1 MIIVAYY
8 ISDYGWGHAA
18 RSICI
23 IEKLLEY
30 EPELRVIVCTKQ
42 PMPFLEAALSKVKHM
57 VYEPEKVS
65 FHPIRNDFGFVSHEI
80 TGQVDLVATCHK
92 IESWISAWGDYLG
105 SEYIFLKH
113 QKVDMIISDIPPQ
126 PFNLANKLK
135 CPGIAIT
142 NFSWLD
148 QYPKHNFPQTI
159 LEKLREAYSKAT
171 LAFVLPFNFDLE
183 VFQTKVQTPLAT
195 RDPTRTPNELRRE
208 LGIDP
213 KQLVVYVGVGL
224 SISNPFVFEKVA
236 AVISD
241 RKDEIAFFV
250 SGKMTASQENI
261 YKVPL
266 DDPNGQDFIA
276 CSDIA
281 LLKPAY
287 SSVAEAIRSKTPI
300 LSCNIAQSREG
311 HLIEHQ
317 IRTLGIAEA
326 ITAHEFNTGEWVKKI
341 DQRGELRKNYDQ
353 LPPRFQ
359 QKGEAFVATQI
370 LKLLEK

>member
-1 MIIVAYY
+1 
-8 ISDYGWGHAA
+8 
-18 RSICI
+18 
-23 IEKLLEY
+23 
-30 EPELRVIVCTKQ
+30 
-42 PMPFLEAALSKVKHM
+42 
-57 VYEPEKVS
+57 
-65 FHPIRNDFGFVSHEI
+65 
-80 TGQVDLVATCHK
+80 
-92 IESWISAWGDYLG
+92 
-105 SEYIFLKH
+105 
-113 QKVDMIISDIPPQ
+113 
-126 PFNLANKLK
+126 
-135 CPGIAIT
+135 
-142 NFSWLD
+142 
-148 QYPKHNFPQTI
+148 
-159 LEKLREAYSKAT
+159 
-171 LAFVLPFNFDLE
+171 
-183 VFQTKVQTPLAT
+183 
-195 RDPTRTPNELRRE
+195 
-208 LGIDP
+208 
-213 KQLVVYVGVGL
+213 
-224 SISNPFVFEKVA
+224 
-236 AVISD
+236 
-241 RKDEIAFFV
+241 
-250 SGKMTASQENI
+250 MTASQENI

-326 ITAHEFNTGEWVKKI
+326 ITAHKFNTGEWVKKI